1 MATLREFIRREM
13 NVALG
18 KLACR
23 GIQDH
28 LGDDIPAGVRTALF
42 HYARKLKAGRRPV
55 PPPRFL
61 ADPEPQTP
69 ELAFE
74 LTVDPETEAVLEQE
88 ALRQRT
94 TMSQLVA
101 HTVLVYL
108 AELEFLGVAP
118 RAGAG
123 AASRS

>member
-1 MATLREFIRREM
+1 MK
-13 NVALG
+13 VALG
-18 KLACR
+18 KFACS
-23 GIQDH
+23 GIETH
-28 LGDDIPAGVRTALF
+28 LGEDIPAGTRKALF

-55 PPPRFL
+55 APPRFL
-61 ADPEPQTP
+61 DDSAPQEPAV
-69 ELAFE
+69 AFD

-94 TMSQLVA
+94 TIGQLAA

-118 RAGAG
+118 RAGT
-123 AASRS
+123 SQS